1 MGRHDTRDHFASFRY
16 LNGLAFLYKAQH
28 LAHMLF

>member
-16 LNGLAFLYKAQH
+16 LNNLAFLYQTQH
-28 LAHMLF
+28 LANVLF